1 MKDSGFVKTC
11 QTNRGDQIQSG
22 HHFKLDTAVKI
33 IDNNKEFFTHSSY
46 VKFYVVTDENSSSPV
61 SALFNTLSL
70 QKQNTLQNAELF

>member
-1 MKDSGFVKTC
+1 MKASKF
-11 QTNRGDQIQSG
+11 
-22 HHFKLDTAVKI
+22 FKLGESSIFLTMI
-33 IDNNKEFFTHSSY
+33 YMRDNNKEFFTHSSY